1 LLSLDRFIHNSLNE
15 HADGRGIVFDKM
27 TSAKAVCAHEH
38 PLVQSGSEKINGHK
52 GRAHRHIAVTQ
63 LLTKQ
68 EGFSAQGAV
77 AMGGNRVAYDAGDD
91 HEN

>member
-1 LLSLDRFIHNSLNE
+1 
-15 HADGRGIVFDKM
+15 
-27 TSAKAVCAHEH
+27 
-38 PLVQSGSEKINGHK
+38 
-52 GRAHRHIAVTQ
+52 